1 MSDISE
7 FNSNNPSNNNNSAN
21 RRPYWCHQCQRE
33 IEPLLAPLPTCPRC
47 NSDFV
52 EEIDESNDP
61 REFAE
66 HNTQEHETD
75 DEFEDFGPNLNATP
89 GGAGSNDVVQLLS
102 NMIQSIFG
110 PNAPLHVETRTYGDN
125 GNTTTTTTTDQPQGN
140 TRPNIFF
147 TMRANGG
154 QEGGGDARINAPMI
168 ITQVLQRAFG
178 EGAQQGANN
187 PWTNVFN
194 MVGDPRDYVWGPGGL
209 DNIISQLMEQQAGR
223 QAPPP
228 ASEEMINGLP
238 KTKISKKQEVEEQ
251 LNCPVCKDDF
261 KEGEE
266 ATALP
271 CNHSFHDECIRP
283 WLKMNGT
290 CPVCRNG
297 SNGNFNTGSFNGN
310 FNGNQTSSSQS
321 HTNWNLPGTYPSTP
335 QQNAQQ
341 NRQQDERDSAYDP
354 NNIEPFD

>member
-1 MSDISE
+1 MSDPSE
-7 FNSNNPSNNNNSAN
+7 ANSNHANNNNSNAN

-33 IEPLLAPLPTCPRC
+33 IEPLMAPLPTCPRC

-66 HNTQEHETD
+66 HNTQEHDSE

-102 NMIQSIFG
+102 NMIQSIF
-110 PNAPLHVETRTYGDN
+110 
-125 GNTTTTTTTDQPQGN
+125 
-140 TRPNIFF
+140 
-147 TMRANGG
+147 ANGG
-154 QEGGGDARINAPMI
+154 QESGDARVNAPML

-178 EGAQQGANN
+178 EGAQQGVNN

-194 MVGDPRDYVWGPGGL
+194 MVGNPGDYVWGPGGL

-228 ASEEMINGLP
+228 ASDEIINDLL
-238 KTKISKKQEVEEQ
+238 KTKINKKQVAEEQ

-271 CNHSFHDECIRP
+271 CSHSFHDECIRP

-290 CPVCRNG
+290 CPVC
-297 SNGNFNTGSFNGN
+297 SNGNFNGNGSSGNFNAGSFNGN
-310 FNGNQTSSSQS
+310 FNGNQSSSSQS
-321 HTNWNLPGTYPSTP
+321 HTSWNLPGTYPSTP
-335 QQNAQQ
+335 RQNAQQ
-341 NRQQDERDSAYDP
+341 NRRQDEHDSAYDP